1 MRMKPLYE
9 IPFIIE
15 LGEKRMKAVI
25 ISAGKGSRLNSKKSK
40 PLTPLLGCS
49 LIERVILSARKA
61 GIREFVVITGYERR
75 LLERSLGDGRKFGVD
90 IQYIHN
96 PDWRKGNGISVLKAD
111 EAVGKENFILLMA
124 DHVFDP
130 GIIKILCNK
139 KIEKDGCVL
148 CVDRNLKRI
157 DVEEATKVLV
167 RDGKVQDIGKTISAY
182 NSVDCGAFL
191 CSPIIFEAIRKT
203 LSQGKDTLTDAVKIL
218 GDNGKI
224 RTADITGAQWI
235 DVDTPKD
242 LHEAEKM
249 LLTSLKKE
257 TDGIVARTINRRISI
272 QISKHLCWLK
282 VNPNIISVFCFLL
295 GVVSGMLFIFQ
306 NFLLGGVLAQVTSVL
321 DGVDGE
327 VARLTMRE
335 SRYGGFL
342 DSILDRYA
350 DAFIILGMTY
360 ALYEGTGKLWIWLV
374 GCIALIGSPMSMIIK
389 EKYHAITGQKYLL
402 IYDRRSR
409 FIPASRDVRLFIVMV
424 GGILNQALL
433 ALVVI
438 AVITN
443 VKAFLRLADMK
454 ETISRKMRQ
463 NLEKQSQVLLSG
475 T

>member
-1 MRMKPLYE
+1 
-9 IPFIIE
+9 
-15 LGEKRMKAVI
+15 MKAVI
-25 ISAGKGSRLNSKKSK
+25 VSAGKGSRLNSKKSK

-49 LIERVILSARKA
+49 LIERVVLSARKV
-61 GIREFVVITGYERR
+61 GIREFVVVTGYERK
-75 LLERSLGDGRKFGVD
+75 LLERNLGNGRKFGVD
-90 IQYIHN
+90 IQYIYN
-96 PDWRKGNGISVLKAD
+96 PDWRKGNGISVLKA
-111 EAVGKENFILLMA
+111 EEIVRKENFILLMA
-124 DHVFDP
+124 DHVFDH
-130 GIIKILCNK
+130 GVMKTLCNK
-139 KIEKDGCVL
+139 EIEKDECLV
-148 CVDRNLKRI
+148 CVDRDLEHI

-167 RDGKVQDIGKTISAY
+167 RDGKVRDIGKTISMY
-182 NSVDCGAFL
+182 NGIDCGAFL
-191 CSPIIFEAIRKT
+191 CSPTIFEAIRET
-203 LSQGKDTLTDAVKIL
+203 LSQEKDTLTDAVKIL
-218 GDNGKI
+218 GDNGKV
-224 RTADITGAQWI
+224 RTADVTGAQWI

-295 GVVSGMLFIFQ
+295 GVVSGTLFIFQ

-360 ALYEGTGKLWIWLV
+360 ALYKGTGELWIWLV

-402 IYDRRSR
+402 MYDKRSR

-443 VKAFLRLADMK
+443 VKAFLRLVDMR
-454 ETISRKMRQ
+454 ETISRKMGQ
-463 NLEKQSQVLLSG
+463 NLEKQSQFLLSG

>member
-1 MRMKPLYE
+1 
-9 IPFIIE
+9 
-15 LGEKRMKAVI
+15 MKAVI
-25 ISAGKGSRLNSKKSK
+25 VSAGKGSRLNSKKSK

-49 LIERVILSARKA
+49 LIERVILSARKV
-61 GIREFVVITGYERR
+61 GIREFVVVTGYERK
-75 LLERSLGDGRKFGVD
+75 LLERNLGDGRKFGID
-90 IQYIHN
+90 IQYVYN
-96 PDWRKGNGISVLKAD
+96 PDWKKGNGISVLKA
-111 EAVGKENFILLMA
+111 EEIVKKENFILLMA

-130 GIIKILCNK
+130 QMMRILCNK
-139 KIEKDGCVL
+139 EIEEDECLL
-148 CVDRNLKRI
+148 CVDRDLEHI

-167 RDGKVQDIGKTISAY
+167 RDGKVRDIGKTISTY
-182 NSVDCGAFL
+182 NGIDCGAFL
-191 CSPIIFEAIRKT
+191 CSPTIFEAIRET
-203 LSQGKDTLTDAVKIL
+203 LSQEKDTLTDAVKIL
-218 GDNGKI
+218 GDNGKV
-224 RTADITGAQWI
+224 RTADVTGAPWI

-242 LHEAEKM
+242 LCEAEKM

-295 GVVSGMLFIFQ
+295 GVVSGTLFVFQ

-342 DSILDRYA
+342 DSVLDRYA

-389 EKYHAITGQKYLL
+389 EKFHAITGQKYLL
-402 IYDRRSR
+402 TYDKRSR

-443 VKAFLRLADMK
+443 VKAFLRLVDMR
-454 ETISRKMRQ
+454 ETISRKMGQ
-463 NLEKQSQVLLSG
+463 NLEKQSQFLLAG